1 MALKGNLTLLLID
14 AALVG
19 AGYYLSLMV
28 RFAFDVPQEF
38 LVFFKLTVAGVIVL
52 KLLVFSL
59 FRLYKVIWRYIG
71 MIDLYNVVK
80 ANAVSTMCLMVG
92 LLLLRSPSKDLVT
105 IILVDGLLGLVFIGS
120 VRVLVRLTYEQS
132 RKRRFSIPHEAG
144 FSRKKRAVIVGA
156 GEAGEKIF
164 REIRDNVKVRYEVIG
179 FVDDDPK
186 KVGLQIHGLPVLGSL
201 DALDAILQRES
212 LDEVIVA
219 IKAVPGAGMR
229 KIVEICRRHRIEAR
243 TIPVLGDIL
252 NGQVMINRTRPVKYE
267 DLLGRQPVKMDT
279 ERIGRYLQGK
289 DILVTGGAGSIGSEL
304 CRQAASFGPRS
315 LVICDNCENS
325 LYDIDIELGQT
336 FAGVNVVVVPVLA
349 DIRDPRRMDTLFA
362 RFTPDVVF
370 HAAAY
375 KHVPMMEAHAWEAVE
390 NNVVGTL
397 NVLRSAERT
406 AVDRFVLVS
415 SDKAVRPSSVMG
427 ATKRVAELLT
437 LAFSAEKRR
446 SVIVRFGNVAGS
458 EGSVIPLFRRQ
469 IERGGPVTVT
479 HPEITRYFMTIP
491 EAAQLILEAAGMG
504 EGGEIFVLD
513 MGTPVKIIEIA
524 RDLIRFS
531 GLEPD
536 EDIEIHFTGLRPGEK
551 LAEELVRDGEGVR
564 PTAHEKIS
572 AIVAET
578 YDRAWLFREVE
589 GLVEC
594 ASRCDG
600 EGVRS
605 RLRHIVPDYQPH
617 QNGGDPA

>member
-1 MALKGNLTLLLID
+1 MLSRNMWLVLLDSL
-14 AALVG
+14 LVG
-19 AGYYLSLMV
+19 AGYWIAYSL
-28 RFAFDVPQEF
+28 RFGFEVPREY
-38 LVFFKLTVAGVIVL
+38 LTVFETTVLWVVVL
-52 KLLVFSL
+52 KLVLFSL

-80 ANAVSTMCLMVG
+80 ANGTCTICLIVG
-92 LLLLRSPSKDLVT
+92 ALLLRLPWRDSAAVL
-105 IILVDGLLGLVFIGS
+105 LVDGVLALVFIAG
-120 VRVLVRLTYEQS
+120 VRVLIRLTSERS
-132 RKRRFSIPHEAG
+132 GKRDLSPPHETAHL
-144 FSRKKRAVIVGA
+144 RRKRAVIVGA

-164 REIRDNVKVRYEVIG
+164 REIRDNAKVRYEVIG
-179 FVDDDPK
+179 FLDDDPK
-186 KVGLQIHGLPVLGSL
+186 KTGLQIHALPVLGSL
-201 DALDAILQRES
+201 DALDTILQRES

-219 IKAVPGAGMR
+219 TKAVSGAGMR
-229 KIVEICRRHRIEAR
+229 KIVEICRRYRIEPR

-279 ERIGRYLQGK
+279 ERIGRYVQGK
-289 DILVTGGAGSIGSEL
+289 NILVTGGAGSIGSEL
-304 CRQAASFGPRS
+304 CRQAASFGPKG

-349 DIRDPRRMDTLFA
+349 DIRDPRKMDTLFA
-362 RFTPDVVF
+362 RLTPDVVF

-397 NVLRSAERT
+397 NVLRSADRT

-427 ATKRVAELLT
+427 ATKRVTELLT

-469 IERGGPVTVT
+469 IEWGGPVTVT

-513 MGTPVKIIEIA
+513 MGTPVKIVEIA

-536 EDIEIHFTGLRPGEK
+536 EDIKILFTGLRSGEK
-551 LAEELVRDGEGVR
+551 LTEELVGDGEGVR
-564 PTAHEKIS
+564 ATAHEKIS

-578 YDRAWLFREVE
+578 CDRARLLREVE

-594 ASRCDG
+594 AGRCDG

-605 RLRHIVPDYQPH
+605 WLRQIVSDYRPH
-617 QNGGDPA
+617 ENGGAPS